1 MSKLPEEKLKR
12 VREIFDNASNFY
24 DAPPV
29 IRDFWMRMAEEKVPH
44 LFSQNLS
51 WYGFHHAPF
60 SNDTDDADVVIYGIG
75 YDLNSS
81 QEMGDTR
88 HAPMYLRFASKY
100 LPPVHGEWEMAP
112 FEMCNIID
120 RGDIDKFSMDYNQSL
135 EWDFKHALEWS
146 RKGAL
151 PLRIGGDHE
160 IFGGTMVTANMLA
173 DMYFPDQPLGVLMF
187 DGHSDCFL
195 PNDTG
200 GYIDTEWV
208 NGGGIPRAIY
218 KGWVDPELV
227 FQFGMR
233 GFGIDSPSGQYAA
246 EQLGITIVR
255 PLELEEKGC
264 QYYVDMIR
272 ERVGTSPMVMTCDLD
287 CLDPSQGGG
296 TTQRDGFGLTF
307 REVQAISRSMK
318 GLNLLAADICEYAP
332 SHDNHG
338 RSTAYNVSAQIFEY
352 LCMLVDTKVRLND
365 GKFNQTHWDLN
376 LSTSASYPGEIFL
389 ERWNKGRAVGP
400 TS

>member
-1 MSKLPEEKLKR
+1 MSKIPDEKLKNYQK
-12 VREIFDNASNFY
+12 VFENASNFY

-29 IRDFWMRMAEEKVPH
+29 IRDFWMRMAKEKVPH

-60 SNDTDDADVVIYGIG
+60 STDTENADIVIYGIG

-100 LPPVHGEWEMAP
+100 VPPVHGEWEMAP

-135 EWDFKHALEWS
+135 DWDIKHALKWS
-146 RKGAL
+146 KHGAL

-160 IFGGTMVTANMLA
+160 ILGGTMVTANMLA
-173 DMYFPDQPLGVLMF
+173 DKFFPDQAMGVILF
-187 DGHSDCFL
+187 DGHTDCFL
-195 PNDTG
+195 PNDVG

-218 KGWVDPELV
+218 KGWVDPEKV

-255 PLELEEKGC
+255 PLDLEEKGC
-264 QYYVDMIR
+264 HYFVDMIR
-272 ERVGTSPMVMTCDLD
+272 ERIGTSPALITVDLD
-287 CLDPSQGGG
+287 CLDPSEGGG

-307 REVQAISRSMK
+307 REVRAISRAMK
-318 GLNLLAADICEYAP
+318 GLNLIAADVCEYAP
-332 SHDNHG
+332 SHDSHG
-338 RSTAYNVSAQIFEY
+338 RSTAFNIAALLFEY
-352 LCMLVDTKVRLND
+352 LCMLVDTKVRLNN

-376 LSTSASYPGEIFL
+376 LATSASFPGEIFL
-389 ERWNKGRAVGP
+389 DRWNKDNVAV
-400 TS
+400 

>member
-1 MSKLPEEKLKR
+1 MSKIPDEKLKNYQK
-12 VREIFDNASNFY
+12 VFENASNFY

-29 IRDFWMRMAEEKVPH
+29 IRDFWMRMAKEKVPH

-51 WYGFHHAPF
+51 WYGFHHASF
-60 SNDTDDADVVIYGIG
+60 STDTENADIVIYGIG
-75 YDLNSS
+75 YDHNSS

-100 LPPVHGEWEMAP
+100 VPPVHGEWEMAP

-135 EWDFKHALEWS
+135 DWDIKHAMKWS
-146 RKGAL
+146 KHGAL

-160 IFGGTMVTANMLA
+160 ILGGTMVTANMLA
-173 DMYFPDQPLGVLMF
+173 DKFFPEQAMGVILF
-187 DGHSDCFL
+187 DGHTDCFL
-195 PNDTG
+195 PNDVG

-218 KGWVDPELV
+218 KGWVDPEKV

-233 GFGIDSPSGQYAA
+233 GFGIDSPSGQYA
-246 EQLGITIVR
+246 EKQLGITIVR
-255 PLELEEKGC
+255 PLDLEEKG
-264 QYYVDMIR
+264 YHYFVDMIR
-272 ERVGTSPMVMTCDLD
+272 ERIGTSPALITVDLD
-287 CLDPSQGGG
+287 CLDPSEGGG

-307 REVQAISRSMK
+307 REVRAISRAMK
-318 GLNLLAADICEYAP
+318 GLNLIAADVCEYAP
-332 SHDNHG
+332 SHDSHG
-338 RSTAYNVSAQIFEY
+338 RSTAFNIAALLFEY
-352 LCMLVDTKVRLND
+352 LCMLVDTKVRLNN

-376 LSTSASYPGEIFL
+376 LATSASFPGEIFL
-389 ERWNKGRAVGP
+389 DRWNKDNVAI
-400 TS
+400 

>member
-1 MSKLPEEKLKR
+1 MSKLPPEKLKR
-12 VREIFDNASNFY
+12 VREVFENASNFY

-29 IRDFWMRMAEEKVPH
+29 IRDFWMRMAKEKVPH
-44 LFSQNLS
+44 LMSQNLS

-60 SNDTDDADVVIYGIG
+60 STDTENADVIIYGIG

-88 HAPMYLRFASKY
+88 HAPMYLRNASKY

-112 FEMCNIID
+112 FEMCNVID
-120 RGDIDKFSMDYNQSL
+120 RGDIDKFSMEYNQSL
-135 EWDFKHALEWS
+135 DYDFEHAREWS
-146 RKGAL
+146 KHGAL

-160 IFGGTMVTANMLA
+160 ILGGTMIAANMLA
-173 DMYFPDQPLGVLMF
+173 DMYFPDQPMGVILF

-195 PNDTG
+195 PTDVG

-218 KGWVDPELV
+218 NGWVDPDLV

-233 GFGIDSPSGQYAA
+233 GFGMDSPSGQYAA
-246 EQLGITIVR
+246 EQFGITVVR
-255 PLELEEKGC
+255 PLDLEMKGC

-272 ERVGTSPMVMTCDLD
+272 ERVGQSPMVMTCDLD

-296 TTQRDGFGLTF
+296 TTQRDGFGMTF
-307 REVQAISRSMK
+307 REVQMISRSMK
-318 GLNLLAADICEYAP
+318 GLNLIAADINEYAP
-332 SHDNHG
+332 SHDSNG
-338 RSTAYNVSAQIFEY
+338 NPTAYNVAALIFEY
-352 LCMLVDTKVRLND
+352 MCMLVDTKVRLNG
-365 GKFNQTHWDLN
+365 GKYNQTKWDLN
-376 LSTSASYPGEIFL
+376 LSTSANFPGSVFL
-389 ERWNKGRAVGP
+389 ERWEKEKAEGKI
-400 TS
+400 

>member
-1 MSKLPEEKLKR
+1 MAKLPEERLNKY
-12 VREIFDNASNFY
+12 REIFDKASNFY
-24 DAPPV
+24 DAPTI
-29 IRDFWMRMAEEKVPH
+29 IRDFWMRMAKEKVPH

-60 SNDTDDADVVIYGIG
+60 SNDTGSADIVIYGIG
-75 YDLNSS
+75 YDHNSS

-100 LPPVHGEWEMAP
+100 VPPVHGEWGMAP

-120 RGDIDKFSMDYNQSL
+120 RGDIDKFSMDFNKAL

-146 RKGAL
+146 KNGAL

-160 IFGGTMVTANMLA
+160 ILGGTMVTANMLT
-173 DMYFPDQPLGVLMF
+173 DRFFPGEPMGVILF
-187 DGHSDCFL
+187 DGHTDCFL
-195 PNDTG
+195 PNDVG

-218 KGWVDPELV
+218 NGWVDPEKV

-255 PLELEEKGC
+255 PLELAEKGSH
-264 QYYVDMIR
+264 YFVDMIR
-272 ERVGTSPMVMTCDLD
+272 ERIGKSPALITVDLD
-287 CLDPSQGGG
+287 CLDPSEGGG

-307 REVQAISRSMK
+307 REVRAISRAMK
-318 GLNLLAADICEYAP
+318 GLNLIAADVCEYAP
-332 SHDNHG
+332 AHDSHG
-338 RSTAYNVSAQIFEY
+338 RSTAFNVAALLFEY
-352 LCMLVDTKVRLND
+352 LCMLVDTKVRLNG

-376 LSTSASYPGEIFL
+376 LATSASFPGEIFL
-389 ERWNKGRAVGP
+389 NRWEEEK
-400 TS
+400 TEL